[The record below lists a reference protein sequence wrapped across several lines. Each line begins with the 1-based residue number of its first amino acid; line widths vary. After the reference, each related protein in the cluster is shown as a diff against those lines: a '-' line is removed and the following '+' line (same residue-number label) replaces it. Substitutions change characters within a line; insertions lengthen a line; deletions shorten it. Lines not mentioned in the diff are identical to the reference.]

1 MRNTWIF
8 CWIFLISCESTKPEK
23 EIDTIEKVYD
33 NIALV
38 SVKKNKKTV
47 FSSLL

>member
-1 MRNTWIF
+1 MFCWIF

-23 EIDTIEKVYD
+23 EIDTTEKVDD

-38 SVKKNKKTV
+38 SVKNKKTI
-47 FSSLL
+47 FSPLL